1 MMNESV
7 KYDTISLLQ
16 ELLEAER
23 AGARLALDTMNDA
36 TDEEQRMLLNQIRMG
51 EAESCRRIRDCI
63 KYLGGEPSLI
73 VGEFYA
79 KAMSIDDIVER
90 LFFIDRGQRWVIKK
104 LNSNLALIPSGFVRK
119 ELENVL
125 QIHVLNSDA
134 FNLKYT

>member
-1 MMNESV
+1 MNESV
-7 KYDTISLLQ
+7 KHDTINLLQ

-23 AGARLALDTMNDA
+23 AGVRLAVDTLKEA
-36 TDEEQRMLLNQIRMG
+36 TDEKHRLLLSQIQIG

-63 KYLGGEPSLI
+63 KYLGGEPSLA
-73 VGEFYA
+73 VGDFYK
-79 KAMSIDDIVER
+79 KAMSIEDVLDR

-104 LNSNLALIPSGFVRK
+104 LNENLAFISSRFVKK

-125 QIHVLNSDA
+125 KIHVLNSDA

>member
-1 MMNESV
+1 MSESIE
-7 KYDTISLLQ
+7 YDTISLLQ

-23 AGARLALDTMNDA
+23 AGARLALDTMKEA
-36 TDEEQRMLLNQIRMG
+36 TDEKQLMLLNEIHIG

-63 KYLGGEPSLI
+63 KYLGGEPSLV
-73 VGEFYA
+73 VGEFYV

-104 LNSNLALIPSGFVRK
+104 LIRNLELIPSTFVKK
-119 ELENVL
+119 ELEYVL
-125 QIHVLNSDA
+125 RIHILNSEA